1 MSGPISYA
9 ETRISSLQRRTTK
22 NEEIHDRHAWP
33 VFADRSGRCVVRP
46 PGRSCTED
54 REEKEDQQEEKRY
67 KEGRRTGE
75 VVVVATFQQIC
86 WIAAQPV
93 LRIKLRGG
101 PGFLPSFPPSFLSPK
116 LTLLSFLHNL

>member
-75 VVVVATFQQIC
+75 VVVVADLSTDLLDSR
-86 WIAAQPV
+86 AARSSLQAA
-93 LRIKLRGG
+93 RW
-101 PGFLPSFPPSFLSPK
+101 S
-116 LTLLSFLHNL
+116 